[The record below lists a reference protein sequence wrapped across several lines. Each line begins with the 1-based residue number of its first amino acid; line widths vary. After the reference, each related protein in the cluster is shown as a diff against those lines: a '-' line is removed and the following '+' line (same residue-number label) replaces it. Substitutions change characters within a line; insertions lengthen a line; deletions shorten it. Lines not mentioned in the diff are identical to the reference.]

1 MKSKHADTLGRIHCH
16 GLADSIDT
24 ISESVIGGLCKVF
37 VSKVAEGAERDVA
50 GGLAEGS
57 VGGAV
62 ASNEAVVSEAAVSDA
77 EIEPFEIGR
86 IAFAKRR
93 DARLVDVG
101 AVFREFFADGGKA
114 GAGSDGVF
122 AAAERKLETV
132 VVVFE
137 EEVDEVG
144 QKFRH

>member
-16 GLADSIDT
+16 GFADSIDT
-24 ISESVIGGLCKVF
+24 ISESVIGGLCEVF

-57 VGGAV
+57 VGAV
-62 ASNEAVVSEAAVSDA
+62 ASDEAVVSEAAVSDA

-86 IAFAKRR
+86 IAFAKCR
-93 DARLVDVG
+93 DVRFVDVG
-101 AVFREFFADGGKA
+101 AVFCEFFADGGKA

-122 AAAERKLETV
+122 AAAERKLEAV

-144 QKFRH
+144 QEFRH